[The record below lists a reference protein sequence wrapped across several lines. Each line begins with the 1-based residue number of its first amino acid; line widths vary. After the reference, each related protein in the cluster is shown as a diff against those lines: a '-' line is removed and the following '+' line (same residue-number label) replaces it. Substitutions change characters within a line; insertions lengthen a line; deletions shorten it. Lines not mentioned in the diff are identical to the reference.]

1 MLMFCLYLNAE
12 SSKNISATYKI
23 TFGIAGQ
30 VGTVQTS
37 GTVGPNHEIENHIC

>member
-1 MLMFCLYLNAE
+1 MLMFSLCLFAE

-30 VGTVQTS
+30 VGTVQTL
-37 GTVGPNHEIENHIC
+37 